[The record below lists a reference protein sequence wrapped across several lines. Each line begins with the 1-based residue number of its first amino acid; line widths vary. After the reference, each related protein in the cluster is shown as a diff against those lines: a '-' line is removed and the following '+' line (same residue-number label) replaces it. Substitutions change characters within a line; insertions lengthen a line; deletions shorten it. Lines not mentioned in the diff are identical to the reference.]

1 LAGRYSGYEMAHSV
15 NAGYLCLPLG
25 ISDMCGRFV
34 SARQRQDL
42 LDEFRVEHDHV
53 TEELLPAYNVA
64 PTDPIY
70 AVLTR
75 ADGEDGEPARPARQL
90 RRVRWGLVPSWAKD
104 PSAGGRLINARAET
118 VATKPSFRSAFARR
132 RCLIPADGFYEWR
145 PLGGTDR
152 GRPRKQPYFISR
164 TDGGL
169 MAFAGLYE
177 LWRDASV
184 PDGHPGSRLWT
195 AAIITTRATDDLGH
209 IHDRMP
215 MVIDP
220 AQWTDWLD
228 PGRRDPDCLFE
239 VMMPA
244 VAGGLHA
251 RPVSTAVNSVAN
263 DGPALI
269 APIAEAGTDS
279 AAPMAPAGGPV
290 GGPGATATLF

>member
-1 LAGRYSGYEMAHSV
+1 
-15 NAGYLCLPLG
+15 
-25 ISDMCGRFV
+25 MCGRFV
-34 SARQRQDL
+34 SARQRQEL
-42 LDEFRVEHDHV
+42 IDEFRVELDHV
-53 TEELLPAYNVA
+53 TEDLAPDYNVA

-70 AVLTR
+70 AVMTR
-75 ADGEDGEPARPARQL
+75 ADSDDREPDRPDRPGPARQL

-118 VATKPSFRSAFARR
+118 VATKPSFRRAFARR

-145 PLGGTDR
+145 PLGGTDH

-164 TDGGL
+164 ADGGV

-177 LWRDASV
+177 LWRDASA
-184 PDGHPGSRLWT
+184 PADHPASWLWT
-195 AAIITTRATDDLGH
+195 ATIITTRATDDLGH

-220 AQWTDWLD
+220 AQWADWLD
-228 PGRRDPDCLFE
+228 PSRRDPDGLLE
-239 VMMPA
+239 VMVPA
-244 VAGGLHA
+244 VSGGLET

-269 APIAEAGTDS
+269 APVAEAGTDS
-279 AAPMAPAGGPV
+279 AALMAPAGGRAAAR
-290 GGPGATATLF
+290 PGAEGTLF